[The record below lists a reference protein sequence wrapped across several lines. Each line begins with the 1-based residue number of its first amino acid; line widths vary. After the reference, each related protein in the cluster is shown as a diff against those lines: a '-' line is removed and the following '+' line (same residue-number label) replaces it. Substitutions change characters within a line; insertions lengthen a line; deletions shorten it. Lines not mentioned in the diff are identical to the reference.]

1 MPVAQAYAFAHRPE
15 NFPQWAAGLSE
26 SLHETDRGRV
36 ARTPTG
42 ETLVRFSPY
51 NDFGILDHRVTL
63 PDGKDISIPLRMIAN
78 GGATDVIF
86 ALFRQPGM
94 DDVAFENDAAM
105 VRKDLET
112 LKALLERV
120 TA

>member
-1 MPVAQAYAFAHRPE
+1 MPLPIGRKI
-15 NFPQWAAGLSE
+15 PQWAAGLSE
-26 SLHETDRGRV
+26 SLHETDRGWV
-36 ARTPTG
+36 ARTPPG
-42 ETLVRFSPY
+42 EALVRFSPY

-86 ALFRQPGM
+86 TLFRQPGM

-112 LKALLERV
+112 LKALLESV
-120 TA
+120 AA